1 VIEHDQVAQSAALS
15 GRIDARRVNFA
26 VPTAKIAEI
35 GEKLMQSTAA
45 RLCSPALAVAPN
57 RAYLWLVQVVAHGQ
71 VAQSAALPGRIDARR
86 DNFAVPTAKIAE
98 NR

>member
-1 VIEHDQVAQSAALS
+1 MV
-15 GRIDARRVNFA
+15 RRRSRRPYPGA
-26 VPTAKIAEI
+26 STPAGTISPCQLPKLQKI

-45 RLCSPALAVAPN
+45 RFFSPALAVART

-71 VAQSAALPGRIDARR
+71 AAQSAALPGRIDARR
-86 DNFAVPTAKIAE
+86 DGFTVPTAKIAE